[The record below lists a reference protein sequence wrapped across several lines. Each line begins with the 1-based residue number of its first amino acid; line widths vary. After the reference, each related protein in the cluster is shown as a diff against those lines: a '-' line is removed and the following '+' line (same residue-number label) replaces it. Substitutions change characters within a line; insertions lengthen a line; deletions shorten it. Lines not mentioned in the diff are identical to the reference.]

1 MSTSIPATTIVRRSK
16 EPIPPVARR
25 AAVAGSVGTF
35 VEYYD
40 YGLFGVLTVYLAP
53 LFFPSDNPASSVLIS
68 LAVFGLGYAARP
80 IGGLVIGRLGDR
92 RGRRSALLASV
103 LLMGIATSL
112 IGVLPTYAS
121 AGISAS
127 ILLVVLRL
135 AQGFSAGAEV
145 LGSVAYVLES
155 APPSRRGFL
164 ASLTPLGSTLGGA
177 TGALIGGLTSLTVS
191 KATMLD
197 YGWRIPFLVAI
208 PLSLFAFLVRRRIE
222 DSPEFLDLVKRKETT
237 KTPIRDL
244 FRFHRGQVL
253 LACGLALGVNAVSG
267 IAGWMTTYLAA
278 TRQLPTTPII
288 FCFGFATLLAAVGSP
303 LTGRLSDRY
312 GAVRVMVV
320 TFGAF
325 LVLSVPIFWLLGTAT
340 DIVVLF
346 IGIAVYLMMIAFL
359 TAPAYTYIADLFPT
373 DVRFSGSNLGQNV
386 GVCIAGG
393 TTPLIAGALVVGTG
407 SALSPA
413 IWVGAAALLALGTLF
428 VASRT
433 VKAPARHDGA
443 EVQPQSA

>member
-1 MSTSIPATTIVRRSK
+1 M
-16 EPIPPVARR
+16 ARR

-53 LFFPSDNPASSVLIS
+53 LFFPTDNPASSILVS

-92 RGRRSALLASV
+92 RGRRAALLTSV
-103 LLMGIATSL
+103 LLMGVATSL

-121 AGISAS
+121 AGITAS

-135 AQGFSAGAEV
+135 VQGFSAGAEV
-145 LGSVAYVLES
+145 LGSVTYVLES

-177 TGALIGGLTSLTVS
+177 TGALLGGLTSLLVS

-197 YGWRIPFLVAI
+197 YGWRIPFLIAI
-208 PLSLFAFLVRRRIE
+208 PLSLFAFLFRRKIE
-222 DSPEFLDLVKRKETT
+222 DSPEFLELVARKETA

-244 FRFHRGQVL
+244 FRHHRAPVL
-253 LACGLALGVNAVSG
+253 LACTLALGLNAVSG

-278 TRQLPTTPII
+278 TRQLPVTPII
-288 FCFGFATLLAAVGSP
+288 FAFGLATLLAAVGSP
-303 LTGRLSDRY
+303 ITGRLTDRF
-312 GAVRVMVV
+312 GGVRVMVV
-320 TFGAF
+320 TFVGF
-325 LVLSVPIFWLLGTAT
+325 LVLSVPIFWVLGTAT
-340 DIVVLF
+340 NIVVLF
-346 IGIAVYLMMIAFL
+346 LVIALYLMLIAFV
-359 TAPAYTYIADLFPT
+359 TAPAYAYIAELFST

-407 SALSPA
+407 SALSPV
-413 IWVGAAALLALGTLF
+413 IWVGAATLVALGTLF

-433 VKAPARHDGA
+433 VKKKAPAREEEA
-443 EVQPQSA
+443 EVQAQTA